1 MERMIVAL
9 VDIHFELTADL
20 QHVLNEDFAVLQQQ
34 RETIKI
40 EQLHD
45 NLKAICDRMDK
56 SPTVHRVSTLPF
68 FTGPNAP
75 IGKHNRA
82 DAVLPFRL
90 LRLQIPSWSNL

>member
-1 MERMIVAL
+1 MARVILAL
-9 VDIHFELTADL
+9 LETHFELTADL

-45 NLKAICDRMDK
+45 NLKTICDRIDK

-68 FTGPNAP
+68 FTGPNAH
-75 IGKHNRA
+75 IGEHDRS
-82 DAVLPFRL
+82 DAVPPFTLLPF
-90 LRLQIPSWSNL
+90 QSPS